1 MEIINSKVL
10 LVDDDENVLSAYRR
24 NLRLHFDIYTAGSAE
39 QGLGILRSKGPFCV
53 VVSDYYMPEMNGL
66 EFFHEVK
73 KIAPD
78 SVRVMLSG
86 QADLQATIEAINE
99 GSIFRFLYK
108 PCSAE
113 QLVNTIQAS
122 VEQNQ
127 LIISE
132 KELLNK
138 TLKGSIQVLVDILSI
153 VNPQVFSR
161 VARLPN
167 IIRKIAIRLGYENIW
182 EIELAG
188 LLSQIGSVTVPKE
201 ILDKQVAGKELQPQ
215 ELKVWLNHPSIG
227 RKILTKIPRLEN
239 IAEGIFYQFKDFDGG
254 GHPEDDHRRGPG
266 IPIIARLVRVVNDY
280 DALTSRGTSDK
291 SALEI
296 MYQRIG
302 KYDTGILAA
311 LEAEVLSIE
320 HGYVVR
326 NYFLDELFP
335 GMILADE
342 VKDTQ
347 GVVLIPSG
355 YEITEVLKARLQNF
369 ADFGQFT
376 GYVKVKVPVIAKK

>member
-1 MEIINSKVL
+1 MEVMKSKVL
-10 LVDDDENVLSAYRR
+10 LVDDDDNVLSAYRR
-24 NLRLHFDIYTAGSAE
+24 NLRMHFDIHTASSGE
-39 QGLGILRSKGPFCV
+39 EGLEILRNKGPFYV

-66 EFFHEVK
+66 EFFTEVK

-108 PCSAE
+108 PCSSE

-122 VEQNQ
+122 VEQYH

-167 IIRKIAIRLGYENIW
+167 MIKKIAIRLGYENIW

-201 ILDKQVAGKELQPQ
+201 ILDKQVVGKELEPE

-227 RKILTKIPRLEN
+227 RKILAKIPRLEN

-254 GHPEDDHRRGPG
+254 GYPEDEPRRGPG
-266 IPIIARLVRVVNDY
+266 IPIIGRLVRAVNDY
-280 DALTSRGTSDK
+280 DALISRKIPDK
-291 SALEI
+291 AALEI
-296 MYQRIG
+296 MHQRVG
-302 KYDTGILAA
+302 KYDLGILAA

-355 YEITEVLKARLQNF
+355 YEITDVLKARLQNF

-376 GYVKVKVPVIAKK
+376 GYVKVKVPVIKKK